1 MKIQWHYL
9 LLATIYELNVKKTQ
23 LNNSYQSM
31 LYEDTPYSNI
41 VGDTT
46 AEEKRGYVQSV
57 SNASYVFFYI
67 YSYIFNLEHRK
78 KLEATFLLIE
88 KLASNFR

>member
-1 MKIQWHYL
+1 
-9 LLATIYELNVKKTQ
+9 
-23 LNNSYQSM
+23 M
-31 LYEDTPYSNI
+31 LDEDIPYSN
-41 VGDTT
+41 VVNDTT
-46 AEEKRGYVQSV
+46 ADETRGYVQSV

-78 KLEATFLLIE
+78 KPEATFLLIE

>member
-1 MKIQWHYL
+1 MLDEDIPY
-9 LLATIYELNVKKTQ
+9 LNVV
-23 LNNSYQSM
+23 
-31 LYEDTPYSNI
+31 D
-41 VGDTT
+41 DTT
-46 AEEKRGYVQSV
+46 ADETRGYVQSV

-67 YSYIFNLEHRK
+67 DSYIFNLEHPK